1 MRAAKAL
8 GSDVPN
14 EFGIVCFDNTTITEV
29 MEPSISSLDVN
40 TYELGVQAADI
51 LINQIENPT
60 SSLRQILLSTRMI
73 ERRSTQREQ
82 GGCPYESASG

>member
-1 MRAAKAL
+1 MNLASFA
-8 GSDVPN
+8 
-14 EFGIVCFDNTTITEV
+14 FDNTTITEV

-60 SSLRQILLSTRMI
+60 VKLAPDFTVNKND
-73 ERRSTQREQ
+73 
-82 GGCPYESASG
+82 